1 MRINSL
7 SIKSNWKNLE
17 NFQIEFDGNR
27 DISVIIGK
35 NGAAKSNLLEAII
48 LIFTALDLAE
58 LAPFSYELTY
68 TIKGKQV
75 RLDADVG
82 KQPKCD
88 LDGASLTLQE
98 LREFWTPR
106 YVVGYYSGA
115 SNRFLELFAQHD
127 LKARDLTLTNS
138 SPKSETKKL
147 ELRRFICARPE
158 HGLYALLAFYVTG
171 DEEAKKFLKALPRIE
186 GFDSALLTIH
196 KPSWAKKG
204 EGPET
209 FWGAKGPVR
218 DLLECIRRHSLAPFS
233 KITRIKRD
241 FVKVEQVELV
251 YLYLPSIK
259 ALQAVAAEYGD
270 DAGSFFQALDTMRL
284 SGLIEDFKVRVNVS
298 GSSGVIHTRQ
308 LSEGEQQLIT
318 VLGLMRFTRNVSSL
332 YLLDEPDTHLNP
344 SWELEYLSRLR
355 SVGGIERDSH
365 TILATHNPLLVAG
378 LCKEEIR
385 ALIRKADGTVV
396 AVQPEEDPRG
406 TGVAGVLTSPLYGL
420 ESQLDKFSLDVLKRI
435 YEVSLMEK
443 SPYRTRHLRRLRR
456 LLPALNTAE
465 TSPDPYRNI
474 ARDAYQLA
482 QNIVLSTDESGE
494 RKLRAIEEL
503 AKKLAGEALG
513 DIE

>member
-7 SIKSNWKNLE
+7 NIKSNWKNLE
-17 NFQIEFDGNR
+17 NFQIDFNENR

-58 LAPFSYELTY
+58 PAPFSYELTY
-68 TIKGKQV
+68 TINSKKV
-75 RLDADVG
+75 RLTSDSG
-82 KQPKCD
+82 KQPKGEI
-88 LDGASLTLQE
+88 DGSSVALQE
-98 LREFWTPR
+98 IRDSWTPH

-127 LKARDLTLTNS
+127 LKARDLTLAASTNG
-138 SPKSETKKL
+138 SETKKL

-186 GFDSALLTIH
+186 GFDSALLTVH

-204 EGPET
+204 DGPEN

-233 KITRIKRD
+233 KVTRIKRN
-241 FVKVEQVELV
+241 FVKFEQVELV
-251 YLYLPSIK
+251 YLYLPNIK

-270 DAGSFFQALDTMRL
+270 DARSFFQALDTMHL
-284 SGLIEDFKVRVNVS
+284 SDLIEDFKVRVSVA

-318 VLGLMRFTRNVSSL
+318 VLGLMRFTRNVGSL

-355 SVGGIERDSH
+355 SVGGIERESH

-385 ALIRKADGTVV
+385 ALVRKTDGTVV

-435 YEVSLMEK
+435 YEISLTDK
-443 SPYRTRHLRRLRR
+443 SAYRTRHLRRLRR

-482 QNIVLSTDESGE
+482 QNIILNSDQSGE

-513 DIE
+513 EME